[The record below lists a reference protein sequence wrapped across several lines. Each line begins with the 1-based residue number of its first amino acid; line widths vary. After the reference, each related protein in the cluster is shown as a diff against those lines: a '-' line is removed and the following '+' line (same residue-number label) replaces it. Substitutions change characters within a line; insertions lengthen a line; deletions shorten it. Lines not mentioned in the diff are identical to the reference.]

1 MWLYRRILMD
11 HSLLDGLSAA
21 SDIWPLVL
29 PDCPTHLCLSSTHI
43 GWAVWEYSWK
53 ANDMLLIAHI
63 TTFAPSIFFY
73 KVFIRIW
80 DTAGQEN
87 HARLRQVAYPGT
99 DVCFIAFNIVDR
111 KSYYN
116 IKDVWMKE
124 HAEYM
129 KTAQVKLFFTN
140 LCPI

>member
-1 MWLYRRILMD
+1 
-11 HSLLDGLSAA
+11 
-21 SDIWPLVL
+21 
-29 PDCPTHLCLSSTHI
+29 
-43 GWAVWEYSWK
+43 
-53 ANDMLLIAHI
+53 MLLIAHI
-63 TTFAPSIFFY
+63 TTFAPSIFFD

-99 DVCFIAFNIVDR
+99 DVCFMAFNIVDR

-129 KTAQVKLFFTN
+129 KSAQVKLFFTN